1 MALDE
6 SRGKREYDKFVADGS
21 GDASV
26 RVTTPPSVPPSAT
39 AGSGSTTSGHATGT
53 GTATP
58 TSAQTEILAATDVE
72 GKERISIQIFN
83 TGTSSS
89 PNTQD
94 AVYKVWGTLITTPG
108 TAGGANWTQIGDDI
122 TIEEASNAYK
132 AIATTPIKS
141 IGVTGHAT
149 GSAGTDAATT
159 TNIYLMAD

>member
-1 MALDE
+1 MALKD
-6 SRGKREYDKFVADGS
+6 SRGGREFNKFVADGS
-21 GDASV
+21 GNDSV
-26 RVTTPPSVPPSAT
+26 RVTTTTSVTTSAT

-122 TIEEASNAYK
+122 NIEEASNSY
-132 AIATTPIKS
+132 
-141 IGVTGHAT
+141 
-149 GSAGTDAATT
+149 
-159 TNIYLMAD
+159 